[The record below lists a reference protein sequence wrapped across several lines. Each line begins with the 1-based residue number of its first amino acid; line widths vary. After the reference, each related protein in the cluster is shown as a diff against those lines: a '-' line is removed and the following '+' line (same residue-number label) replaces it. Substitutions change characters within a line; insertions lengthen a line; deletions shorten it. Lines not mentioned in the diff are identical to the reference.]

1 MKRADLPLLQSATEC
16 EMSHLVFLLCLV
28 SFDPEIK
35 KNEILEDM
43 KWKIIGICLRLA
55 GKEGRDSNR

>member
-1 MKRADLPLLQSATEC
+1 
-16 EMSHLVFLLCLV
+16 MSHLVFLLCLV